1 MKIISDIL
9 PFFLLELKGFYD
21 DREIKSLAYISIEH
35 ILKMSKSN
43 TLVNGNLTIEDCKI
57 AEIKSTVFS
66 LKKYKPI
73 QYIFM
78 ETEFY
83 NNLFYCSSRSL
94 IPRSETEEL
103 VDWIIKDNKYD
114 TKNYLDIGTGSGCII
129 ISLCKNLKGTF
140 KGVDI
145 SLDALKVAMINN
157 DRNETNVSFEALDI
171 FDYDK
176 DLAPSKLNIKYD
188 IIVSNPPYVL
198 NSEKKQMK
206 KNVLDWEPHVA
217 LFVEDEDP
225 LIFYNNIANKA
236 RNILNKNGILYFEI
250 NERFGKEIVELLEKK
265 GFVNIELKKDIN
277 DKDRMI
283 KAIWK

>member
-21 DREIKSLAYISIEH
+21 DTEIKSLAYISIEH
-35 ILKMSKSN
+35 ILKMSKSD
-43 TLVNGNLTIEDCKI
+43 TLINGYITIEESKI
-57 AEIKSTVFS
+57 PEIRSTVVF

-73 QYIFM
+73 QYIFN

-83 NNLFYCSSRSL
+83 NSLFYCSSKSL
-94 IPRSETEEL
+94 IPRPETEEL
-103 VDWIIKDNKYD
+103 VDWIVKDNKYD
-114 TKNYLDIGTGSGCII
+114 TKDYLDIGTGSGCII
-129 ISLCKNLKGTF
+129 ISLCKSLKGTF
-140 KGVDI
+140 TGVDI

-157 DRNETNVSFEALDI
+157 DRNETNVSFETVDI

-176 DLAPSKLNIKYD
+176 DLTRSKLNIKYD

-206 KNVLDWEPHVA
+206 KNVLDWEPNIA
-217 LFVEDEDP
+217 LFVEDDDP
-225 LIFYNNIANKA
+225 LIFYNNIADIAK
-236 RNILNKNGILYFEI
+236 NILNKNGKLYFEI

-265 GFVNIELKKDIN
+265 EFVNIELKKDIN

>member
-114 TKNYLDIGTGSGCII
+114 TKDYLDIGTGSGCII
-129 ISLCKNLKGTF
+129 ISLCKSLKGTF
-140 KGVDI
+140 TGLDI

-157 DRNETNVSFEALDI
+157 DRNETNVSFENLDI

-176 DLAPSKLNIKYD
+176 DLAPSNLNIKYD

-283 KAIWK
+283 KAMWK

>member
-35 ILKMSKSN
+35 ILKMSKSD
-43 TLVNGNLTIEDCKI
+43 TLINGYIAIEESKI
-57 AEIKSTVFS
+57 PEIRSTVVS

-83 NNLFYCSSRSL
+83 NSKFYCATGSL
-94 IPRSETEEL
+94 IPRPETEEL
-103 VDWIIKDNKYD
+103 VDWVIRDNKND
-114 TKNYLDIGTGSGCII
+114 TQDYLDIGTGGGCII
-129 ISLCKNLKGTF
+129 ISLCKSLSGTF
-140 KGVDI
+140 TG
-145 SLDALKVAMINN
+145 LDASIDALNVAMINN
-157 DRNETNVSFEALDI
+157 DINETNVTFETVDV
-171 FDYDK
+171 FEYDK
-176 DLAPSKLNIKYD
+176 DLSTSKLNIKYD

-198 NSEKKQMK
+198 SSEKEQMN

-217 LFVEDEDP
+217 LFVEDKEP
-225 LIFYNNIANKA
+225 LIFYNNIADIA
-236 RNILNKNGILYFEI
+236 RNILNKNGKLYFEI
-250 NERFGKEIVELLEKK
+250 NERFGKDIVELLEKK

-283 KAIWK
+283 KAMWK